1 MVRLTRRYRFSASH
15 RLHARGLSEAE
26 NRALYGK
33 CNNPHGHGHDYSL
46 EVGVSGAV
54 DPVTGCVVDL
64 GALDALVSGEVL
76 GTFDHRN
83 LNEELPEFA
92 DSVPT
97 TENLAAA
104 IERRLARRWAE
115 AFPDGWPRLERIG
128 LRETARNS
136 VELLRTPFD
145 PGDSERTG

>member
-26 NRALYGK
+26 NRALYGR
-33 CNNPHGHGHDYSL
+33 CNNPYGHGHDYSL
-46 EVGVSGAV
+46 EVGVSGPV
-54 DPVTGCVVDL
+54 DLVTGCAVDL
-64 GALDALVSGEVL
+64 GALDALVGAEVL
-76 GTFDHRN
+76 AAFDHRN

-92 DSVPT
+92 ASVPT

-104 IERRLARRWAE
+104 IERRLARRWAD
-115 AFPDGWPRLERIG
+115 AFPDGWPRLDKIG

-136 VELLRTPFD
+136 VELMRNPA
-145 PGDSERTG
+145 PPRRSEGIG